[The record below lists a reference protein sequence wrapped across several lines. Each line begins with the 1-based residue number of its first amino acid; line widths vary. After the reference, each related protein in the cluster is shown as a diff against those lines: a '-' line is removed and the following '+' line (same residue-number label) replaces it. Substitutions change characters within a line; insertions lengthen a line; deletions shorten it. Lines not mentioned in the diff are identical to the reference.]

1 MSEQNTEIKQ
11 FDSIIL
17 LRDHLLSNLLGEDID
32 AILYWAGKDLARNH
46 AVETELEVLRLF
58 EQYSFGMLTQI
69 EEKKNRKI
77 YRLSGEVIEQRLE
90 NDQFPSF
97 SLETG
102 YLSQQLQRLNN
113 IYSEGIYEIKPKKK
127 EVLLTIQMDPKE
139 PLPIDQN

>member
-1 MSEQNTEIKQ
+1 
-11 FDSIIL
+11 
-17 LRDHLLSNLLGEDID
+17 
-32 AILYWAGKDLARNH
+32 
-46 AVETELEVLRLF
+46 
-58 EQYSFGMLTQI
+58 MLTQI

-127 EVLLTIQMDPKE
+127 EVLLTIQTDPKE